1 MPKLVY
7 GMTQTTEQEESDVQ
21 RVMEASIAQEM
32 DERAQK
38 ELEMAQFTHAIEET
52 SATAAIAAEQDRNDD
67 AMIKILIGLKLK
79 IRPVDNDGNCFFHAV
94 AMDLKTSKKDDGGA
108 TSRLFDEAKPDHAML
123 RGRTIDWM
131 KTNLS
136 LWGEAD
142 PNPEARIIQM
152 SHDKVFADHIELVAM
167 SSLLRRQIHVYS
179 WEWYNADPRKPYNT
193 IDPLP
198 PVDQFKEML
207 SILNTRPIRLF
218 HRKENHYDLLMDVS
232 DPKPK
237 RTYSVPQTEN
247 CICLMKYSD
256 VNQPYGGFDA
266 STYPTSLCFT
276 HWPALM
282 FDNSQAYLES
292 LPSKEREVR
301 AKEIAAQDDDKE
313 EQPKLYGTLFPDDSC
328 EEARPFTLNTNGEA
342 LHEVLN
348 ADTDDMVPITH
359 IDAFISSA
367 NKMILNRSMVGD
379 DIVKHAENF
388 LSAVDRAKNFAQR
401 DSELQV
407 DVFKGSS
414 KTPEGES
421 IPPSGTEA
429 ENVDEKEGWRMEVAI
444 RTQVMSRTKAKKNP
458 PSKTKQRVHL
468 SFLHPEDYEN
478 TPSETKQRAIVFANA
493 AVHQNFAA
501 DYMPPVF
508 PAVVGR
514 NYFLHPEDP
523 AAFQYTGVWV
533 TATNPAVVGRTYY
546 NHYSAP
552 RDEVTENGDEKE
564 EEENGGGNTD
574 PIDVSNKGGNE
585 NPPSKKKEDI
595 TYDNSEGGKEDDNGE
610 KNHDNSVEGTE
621 AERGK
626 SDKNNERHNIE
637 SSEGINGLGTE
648 CAAADRCPMKG
659 APFAKPY
666 HKCMNCCN
674 LMHGGV
680 CGVLWSEK
688 GVEGSHIS
696 RGKYAPL
703 PYIFY
708 SHVCFFVSK

>member
-38 ELEMAQFTHAIEET
+38 ELEMAQFNHAIEET
-52 SATAAIAAEQDRNDD
+52 SAKAAIAAEQDRNDD

-179 WEWYNADPRKPYNT
+179 WKWYTADPRKPYNT

-198 PVDQFKEML
+198 PVDRFDEML
-207 SILNTRPIRLF
+207 SILNTRPILLF

-256 VNQPYGGFDA
+256 EDQPYGGIHFDA
-266 STYPTSLCFT
+266 STSPTSLCFT

-282 FDNSQAYLES
+282 FDNSQAYLGS

-301 AKEIAAQDDDKE
+301 AQEIAAQVDDQKDRL
-313 EQPKLYGTLFPDDSC
+313 KLYGTLFPEDGRED
-328 EEARPFTLNTNGEA
+328 ARPFTMCTPGEG

-367 NKMILNRSMVGD
+367 NKMILNRSMVGE
-379 DIVKHAENF
+379 DIFQHAEDF

-429 ENVDEKEGWRMEVAI
+429 ENVDEKEAEEHG
-444 RTQVMSRTKAKKNP
+444 
-458 PSKTKQRVHL
+458 
-468 SFLHPEDYEN
+468 
-478 TPSETKQRAIVFANA
+478 
-493 AVHQNFAA
+493 
-501 DYMPPVF
+501 
-508 PAVVGR
+508 
-514 NYFLHPEDP
+514 
-523 AAFQYTGVWV
+523 
-533 TATNPAVVGRTYY
+533 
-546 NHYSAP
+546 
-552 RDEVTENGDEKE
+552 GD
-564 EEENGGGNTD
+564 NTD

-585 NPPSKKKEDI
+585 NPPSKTKEDI

-648 CAAADRCPMKG
+648 CAAADRCTMKG
-659 APFAKPY
+659 APFAEPY

-708 SHVCFFVSK
+708 SHVCFFCL

>member
-7 GMTQTTEQEESDVQ
+7 GMTQTTEQEEGDVQ

-32 DERAQK
+32 DEQAQN
-38 ELEMAQFTHAIEET
+38 ELEMAQVTHAIEET

-79 IRPVDNDGNCFFHAV
+79 IRPVDDDGNCFFHAV
-94 AMDLKTSKKDDGGA
+94 DMDLKTSKKDDGGA

-136 LWGEAD
+136 LWEEAD
-142 PNPEARIIQM
+142 PTPEARIIQM

-179 WEWYNADPRKPYNT
+179 WKWYTEDPRKPYNT

-198 PVDQFKEML
+198 PVDQFDEML

-266 STYPTSLCFT
+266 STSPTSLCFT

-328 EEARPFTLNTNGEA
+328 EEARPFTLNTNGEG

-429 ENVDEKEGWRMEVAI
+429 EN
-444 RTQVMSRTKAKKNP
+444 
-458 PSKTKQRVHL
+458 
-468 SFLHPEDYEN
+468 
-478 TPSETKQRAIVFANA
+478 
-493 AVHQNFAA
+493 
-501 DYMPPVF
+501 
-508 PAVVGR
+508 
-514 NYFLHPEDP
+514 
-523 AAFQYTGVWV
+523 
-533 TATNPAVVGRTYY
+533 
-546 NHYSAP
+546 
-552 RDEVTENGDEKE
+552 GDEKE
-564 EEENGGGNTD
+564 EGENGGGNTD

-585 NPPSKKKEDI
+585 NPPSKTKLRAHLSFRHPEDPAGAFRYTGVWVTATDPPRAKVTKEDI

-626 SDKNNERHNIE
+626 SDKNNERQ
-637 SSEGINGLGTE
+637 

>member
-7 GMTQTTEQEESDVQ
+7 GMTQTTEQEEGDVQ

-32 DERAQK
+32 DEQAQN
-38 ELEMAQFTHAIEET
+38 ELEMAQVTHAIEET
-52 SATAAIAAEQDRNDD
+52 LATAAIAAEQDRNDN
-67 AMIKILIGLKLK
+67 AMIKILTDLKLK
-79 IRPVDNDGNCFFHAV
+79 IRPVDDDGNCFFHAV
-94 AMDLKTSKKDDGGA
+94 DMDLKTSKKDDGGA
-108 TSRLFDEAKPDHAML
+108 TSGLFDGAKPDHAML

-136 LWGEAD
+136 LWED
-142 PNPEARIIQM
+142 KDTNPKDRIIQM
-152 SHDKVFADHIELVAM
+152 SNDKVFADHIELVAM

-179 WEWYNADPRKPYNT
+179 WKWHTEDPRKPYNT

-218 HRKENHYDLLMDVS
+218 HRKDNHYDLLMDVS

-256 VNQPYGGFDA
+256 EDQPYGGIHFDA
-266 STYPTSLCFT
+266 STSPTSLCFT

-313 EQPKLYGTLFPDDSC
+313 EQPKLYGTLFPEEGR

-367 NKMILNRSMVGD
+367 NKMILNRSMVGEVIFKYAGD
-379 DIVKHAENF
+379 F

-407 DVFKGSS
+407 DAFKGSS

-429 ENVDEKEGWRMEVAI
+429 ENVDEKE
-444 RTQVMSRTKAKKNP
+444 
-458 PSKTKQRVHL
+458 
-468 SFLHPEDYEN
+468 
-478 TPSETKQRAIVFANA
+478 
-493 AVHQNFAA
+493 
-501 DYMPPVF
+501 
-508 PAVVGR
+508 
-514 NYFLHPEDP
+514 
-523 AAFQYTGVWV
+523 
-533 TATNPAVVGRTYY
+533 
-546 NHYSAP
+546 
-552 RDEVTENGDEKE
+552 E
-564 EEENGGGNTD
+564 EEHGGGNTD

-585 NPPSKKKEDI
+585 NPPSKTKLRAHLSFLHPEDPAGAFRYTGVWVTATDPPRAKVTKEDI
-595 TYDNSEGGKEDDNGE
+595 TYDNLEGGKEDDNGG

-648 CAAADRCPMKG
+648 CAAADLCTMRG
-659 APFAKPY
+659 APFAEPY

>member
-32 DERAQK
+32 DEQAQN
-38 ELEMAQFTHAIEET
+38 ELEMAQVTHAIEET
-52 SATAAIAAEQDRNDD
+52 SATAAIAAEQDRNDN
-67 AMIKILIGLKLK
+67 AMIKILTDLKLK
-79 IRPVDNDGNCFFHAV
+79 IRPVDDDGNCFFHAV
-94 AMDLKTSKKDDGGA
+94 DMDLKTSKKDDGGA
-108 TSRLFDEAKPDHAML
+108 TSGLFDGAKPDHAML

-131 KTNLS
+131 KTNLP
-136 LWGEAD
+136 LWEAAD
-142 PNPEARIIQM
+142 TNPKDRIIQM
-152 SHDKVFADHIELVAM
+152 SNDKVFADHIELVAM

-179 WEWYNADPRKPYNT
+179 WKWHTEDPRKPYNT

-218 HRKENHYDLLMDVS
+218 HRKDNHYDLLMDVS

-328 EEARPFTLNTNGEA
+328 EEARPFTLNTNGEG

-407 DVFKGSS
+407 DAFKGSS

-429 ENVDEKEGWRMEVAI
+429 KNLDDKEG
-444 RTQVMSRTKAKKNP
+444 
-458 PSKTKQRVHL
+458 
-468 SFLHPEDYEN
+468 
-478 TPSETKQRAIVFANA
+478 
-493 AVHQNFAA
+493 
-501 DYMPPVF
+501 
-508 PAVVGR
+508 
-514 NYFLHPEDP
+514 
-523 AAFQYTGVWV
+523 
-533 TATNPAVVGRTYY
+533 
-546 NHYSAP
+546 
-552 RDEVTENGDEKE
+552 EKD
-564 EEENGGGNTD
+564 GGGNTD
-574 PIDVSNKGGNE
+574 SSDESNEGGNE
-585 NPPSKKKEDI
+585 NPPSKTGEPARILAEAAALKQFAVYFLYPEVGVTATEPAAFGRNYFNRYSAPRVEVTEESSKKDKEDV

-626 SDKNNERHNIE
+626 SDKNNERQ
-637 SSEGINGLGTE
+637 
-648 CAAADRCPMKG
+648 CAAADRCPMIG

>member
-38 ELEMAQFTHAIEET
+38 ELEMAQFNHAIEET

-79 IRPVDNDGNCFFHAV
+79 IRPVDDDGNCFFHAV
-94 AMDLKTSKKDDGGA
+94 DMDLKTSKKDDGGA
-108 TSRLFDEAKPDHAML
+108 TSGLFDGAKPDHAML

-136 LWGEAD
+136 LWED
-142 PNPEARIIQM
+142 KDTNPKDRIIQM
-152 SHDKVFADHIELVAM
+152 SNDKVFADHIELVAM

-179 WEWYNADPRKPYNT
+179 WKWYTEDPRKPYNT

-198 PVDQFKEML
+198 PVDQFDEML

-313 EQPKLYGTLFPDDSC
+313 EQPKLYGTLFPEDGR

-342 LHEVLN
+342 LHEVMN
-348 ADTDDMVPITH
+348 ADTDDMLPFTH

-429 ENVDEKEGWRMEVAI
+429 ENVDEKEG
-444 RTQVMSRTKAKKNP
+444 
-458 PSKTKQRVHL
+458 
-468 SFLHPEDYEN
+468 
-478 TPSETKQRAIVFANA
+478 
-493 AVHQNFAA
+493 
-501 DYMPPVF
+501 
-508 PAVVGR
+508 
-514 NYFLHPEDP
+514 
-523 AAFQYTGVWV
+523 
-533 TATNPAVVGRTYY
+533 
-546 NHYSAP
+546 
-552 RDEVTENGDEKE
+552 E
-564 EEENGGGNTD
+564 EHGGGNTD

-585 NPPSKKKEDI
+585 NPPSKTKLRAHLSFRHPEDPAGAFRYTGVWVTATDPPRAKVTKEDI

-648 CAAADRCPMKG
+648 CAAADRCTMKG
-659 APFAKPY
+659 APFAEPY

>member
-7 GMTQTTEQEESDVQ
+7 GMTQTTEQEESDLQ
-21 RVMEASIAQEM
+21 RVMEASIAQER

-38 ELEMAQFTHAIEET
+38 ESEMAQFNHAIEET

-94 AMDLKTSKKDDGGA
+94 AMDLNTSEKDDGGA

-142 PNPEARIIQM
+142 PNPKARIIQM

-179 WEWYNADPRKPYNT
+179 WKWYTANPRKPYNT

-198 PVDQFKEML
+198 PVERVDEML
-207 SILNTRPIRLF
+207 SILNTRPILLF
-218 HRKENHYDLLMDVS
+218 HRKENHYDLLMDKS

-247 CICLMKYSD
+247 CICLVRLPQKYRLH
-256 VNQPYGGFDA
+256 GGMQLDEK
-266 STYPTSLCFT
+266 STYPTSLCLT

-282 FDNSQAYLES
+282 FDNSQAYLDS
-292 LPSKEREVR
+292 LPSKKREVR
-301 AKEIAAQDDDKE
+301 AQEIAAQVDDQKDRL
-313 EQPKLYGTLFPDDSC
+313 KLYGTIFHEDGRED
-328 EEARPFTLNTNGEA
+328 ARPFTMSTPGEG

-367 NKMILNRSMVGD
+367 NKMIQNRSMVGEVIFKYAGD
-379 DIVKHAENF
+379 F

-407 DVFKGSS
+407 DAFKGSS

-429 ENVDEKEGWRMEVAI
+429 ENVDEKE
-444 RTQVMSRTKAKKNP
+444 
-458 PSKTKQRVHL
+458 
-468 SFLHPEDYEN
+468 
-478 TPSETKQRAIVFANA
+478 
-493 AVHQNFAA
+493 
-501 DYMPPVF
+501 
-508 PAVVGR
+508 
-514 NYFLHPEDP
+514 
-523 AAFQYTGVWV
+523 
-533 TATNPAVVGRTYY
+533 
-546 NHYSAP
+546 
-552 RDEVTENGDEKE
+552 E
-564 EEENGGGNTD
+564 EEHGSGNTD

-585 NPPSKKKEDI
+585 NPPSDPPRSKVTKEDI

-621 AERGK
+621 ADRGK
-626 SDKNNERHNIE
+626 SDKNSERHNIE

-648 CAAADRCPMKG
+648 CAAGDLCTMRG
-659 APFAKPY
+659 APFAEPY

-696 RGKYAPL
+696 RGKYDPL

>member
-52 SATAAIAAEQDRNDD
+52 SATAAIAAEQDRNDN
-67 AMIKILIGLKLK
+67 AMIKILTDLKLK
-79 IRPVDNDGNCFFHAV
+79 IRPVDDDGNCFFHAV
-94 AMDLKTSKKDDGGA
+94 DMDLKTSKKDDGGA
-108 TSRLFDEAKPDHAML
+108 TSGLFDGAKPDHAML

-136 LWGEAD
+136 LWED
-142 PNPEARIIQM
+142 KDTNPKDRIIQM
-152 SHDKVFADHIELVAM
+152 SNDKVFADHIELVAM

-179 WEWYNADPRKPYNT
+179 WKWYTEDPRKPYNT

-198 PVDQFKEML
+198 PVDQFNEML

-247 CICLMKYSD
+247 CICLVKFPEED
-256 VNQPYGGFDA
+256 QPYGGMHLDEA

-313 EQPKLYGTLFPDDSC
+313 EQPKLYGTLFPEEGR

-342 LHEVLN
+342 LHEVMN
-348 ADTDDMVPITH
+348 ADTDDMLPFTH

-429 ENVDEKEGWRMEVAI
+429 ENVDEKEG
-444 RTQVMSRTKAKKNP
+444 
-458 PSKTKQRVHL
+458 
-468 SFLHPEDYEN
+468 
-478 TPSETKQRAIVFANA
+478 
-493 AVHQNFAA
+493 
-501 DYMPPVF
+501 
-508 PAVVGR
+508 
-514 NYFLHPEDP
+514 
-523 AAFQYTGVWV
+523 
-533 TATNPAVVGRTYY
+533 
-546 NHYSAP
+546 
-552 RDEVTENGDEKE
+552 E
-564 EEENGGGNTD
+564 EHGGGNTD

-585 NPPSKKKEDI
+585 NPPSKKKVDI

-648 CAAADRCPMKG
+648 CAAADLCTMKG
-659 APFAKPY
+659 APFAEPY

>member
-7 GMTQTTEQEESDVQ
+7 GMTQTTEQEEGDVQ

-32 DERAQK
+32 DEQAQN
-38 ELEMAQFTHAIEET
+38 ELEMAQVTHAIEET
-52 SATAAIAAEQDRNDD
+52 LATAAIAAEQDRNDN
-67 AMIKILIGLKLK
+67 AMIKILTDLKLK
-79 IRPVDNDGNCFFHAV
+79 IRPVDDDGNCFFHAV
-94 AMDLKTSKKDDGGA
+94 DMDLKTSKKDDGGA
-108 TSRLFDEAKPDHAML
+108 TSGLFDGAKPDHAML

-131 KTNLS
+131 KANLS
-136 LWGEAD
+136 LWED
-142 PNPEARIIQM
+142 KDTNPKARIIQM
-152 SHDKVFADHIELVAM
+152 SNDKVFADHIELVAM

-179 WEWYNADPRKPYNT
+179 WKWYTADPRKPYNT

-218 HRKENHYDLLMDVS
+218 HRKDNHYDLLMDVS

-256 VNQPYGGFDA
+256 EDQPYGGIHFDA
-266 STYPTSLCFT
+266 STSPTSLCFT

-313 EQPKLYGTLFPDDSC
+313 EQPRLYGTLFPEEGR

-342 LHEVLN
+342 LHEVMN
-348 ADTDDMVPITH
+348 ADTDDMLPFTH
-359 IDAFISSA
+359 IDLFISSA

-407 DVFKGSS
+407 DAFKGSS

-429 ENVDEKEGWRMEVAI
+429 EN
-444 RTQVMSRTKAKKNP
+444 
-458 PSKTKQRVHL
+458 
-468 SFLHPEDYEN
+468 
-478 TPSETKQRAIVFANA
+478 
-493 AVHQNFAA
+493 
-501 DYMPPVF
+501 
-508 PAVVGR
+508 
-514 NYFLHPEDP
+514 
-523 AAFQYTGVWV
+523 
-533 TATNPAVVGRTYY
+533 
-546 NHYSAP
+546 
-552 RDEVTENGDEKE
+552 GDEKE
-564 EEENGGGNTD
+564 EGENGGGNTD

-648 CAAADRCPMKG
+648 CAAADLCTMKG
-659 APFAKPY
+659 APFAEPY

>member
-52 SATAAIAAEQDRNDD
+52 SATAAIATEQDRNDD

-94 AMDLKTSKKDDGGA
+94 AMDLNTSEKDDGGA
-108 TSRLFDEAKPDHAML
+108 TSRLFAEAKPDHAML

-136 LWGEAD
+136 LWEDAD
-142 PNPEARIIQM
+142 TNPKDRIIQM
-152 SHDKVFADHIELVAM
+152 SNDKVFADHIELLAM
-167 SSLLRRQIHVYS
+167 ASLFRRQIHVYS
-179 WEWYNADPRKPYNT
+179 WEWYNADTSKPYLT

-198 PVDQFKEML
+198 PVDRFDEML
-207 SILNTRPIRLF
+207 SILNNRPILLF
-218 HRKENHYDLLMDVS
+218 RRKENHYDLLMDVS

-247 CICLMKYSD
+247 CICLVRLPEKYRLHGELHLD
-256 VNQPYGGFDA
+256 EK
-266 STYPTSLCFT
+266 STYPTSLCFS

-282 FDNSQAYLES
+282 FDNSQAYLGS

-301 AKEIAAQDDDKE
+301 AQEIAAQVDDQKDRL
-313 EQPKLYGTLFPDDSC
+313 KLYGTLFREDGRED
-328 EEARPFTLNTNGEA
+328 ARPFTMSTPGEG

-429 ENVDEKEGWRMEVAI
+429 ENVDEKEAEEHG
-444 RTQVMSRTKAKKNP
+444 
-458 PSKTKQRVHL
+458 
-468 SFLHPEDYEN
+468 
-478 TPSETKQRAIVFANA
+478 
-493 AVHQNFAA
+493 
-501 DYMPPVF
+501 
-508 PAVVGR
+508 
-514 NYFLHPEDP
+514 
-523 AAFQYTGVWV
+523 
-533 TATNPAVVGRTYY
+533 
-546 NHYSAP
+546 
-552 RDEVTENGDEKE
+552 GD
-564 EEENGGGNTD
+564 NTD
-574 PIDVSNKGGNE
+574 PIDVSNKGRNE
-585 NPPSKKKEDI
+585 NPPSKTKLRAHLSFLHPEDPAGAFRYTGVWVTATDPPRAKVTKEDI

-610 KNHDNSVEGTE
+610 KIMTTRLKGRRLTE
-621 AERGK
+621 ANRIRTMR
-626 SDKNNERHNIE
+626 DTT
-637 SSEGINGLGTE
+637 L
-648 CAAADRCPMKG
+648 
-659 APFAKPY
+659 
-666 HKCMNCCN
+666 N
-674 LMHGGV
+674 LLKALMAWARNV
-680 CGVLWSEK
+680 PLL
-688 GVEGSHIS
+688 I
-696 RGKYAPL
+696 YAL
-703 PYIFY
+703 
-708 SHVCFFVSK
+708 